1 MNGPD
6 LLLPAPVQAA
16 PLPEVR
22 NHTPYPSQYFQMM
35 DVGDEVFHVIV
46 SRITYDLTRLDE
58 QGAPP
63 LAQVQAPLVEAD
75 QFYGDPTTSSC
86 IQESDFAPYK
96 PKCDIL
102 LAHAVAYAPEGRA
115 HRRWPVGIRIGD
127 WQKMLAV
134 TGARYIDRGLLGWK
148 VTEAQKATQVPLRWE
163 LAYGGSCQWPRQ
175 LKEEQEPEIFKAY
188 EANPLG
194 TGWTDKAWLKK
205 AQVADVDAPQI
216 EVFDQPF
223 GTEEANAM
231 AYPAVGVGPVGKWW
245 TPRRQKAGT
254 YDQAWKESRWP
265 RLPQDFDFGYWNAA
279 PEDQQIDYPQGGEE
293 LVLAGLTPGQQVWR
307 CKLPEPAIHA
317 VLRMQIGPIVRL
329 PMRLD
334 TLVLDFKA
342 GTLSCVYRIHVA
354 AQFGPRVLE
363 IRSGRAPI

>member
-22 NHTPYPSQYFQMM
+22 NHTPY
-35 DVGDEVFHVIV
+35 
-46 SRITYDLTRLDE
+46 
-58 QGAPP
+58 
-63 LAQVQAPLVEAD
+63 
-75 QFYGDPTTSSC
+75 
-86 IQESDFAPYK
+86 
-96 PKCDIL
+96 
-102 LAHAVAYAPEGRA
+102 
-115 HRRWPVGIRIGD
+115 
-127 WQKMLAV
+127 
-134 TGARYIDRGLLGWK
+134 
-148 VTEAQKATQVPLRWE
+148 
-163 LAYGGSCQWPRQ
+163 GGTCQWPKQ
-175 LKEEQEPEIFKAY
+175 LTEGQEPEIWSPY
-188 EANPLG
+188 EANPIG
-194 TGWTDKAWLKK
+194 SGWVDKDWLKK

-216 EVFDQPF
+216 EVFGQPF
-223 GTEEANAM
+223 GTEDANAM
-231 AYPAVGVGPVGKWW
+231 RYEPVGVGPVGKWW

-265 RLPQDFDFGYWNAA
+265 RLPLDFDFGYWNAA
-279 PEDQQIDYPQGGEE
+279 PEDQQIEYPQGGEE

>member
-22 NHTPYPSQYFQMM
+22 NHTPHPSQYYQMM
-35 DVGDEVFHVIV
+35 DVGDEVFHVIA

-63 LAQVQAPLVEAD
+63 LAAVQAPLVEAD
-75 QFYGDPTTSSC
+75 EFYGEPATTSC

-96 PKCDIL
+96 PKCDII
-102 LAHAVAYAPEGRA
+102 LAHAVAYAPEGKP
-115 HRRWPVGIRIGD
+115 HQRWPVGIRIGE

-134 TGARYIDRGLLGWK
+134 TGARYVDRGLLGWK
-148 VTEAQKATQVPLRWE
+148 VTEPQKATQVPLRWE
-163 LAYGGSCQWPRQ
+163 LAYGGSCQWPRH
-175 LKEEQEPEIFKAY
+175 LKEDEEPEIFKAF

-223 GTEEANAM
+223 GTEDANANPPGRENKSQSKVNSGLISVHGLM
-231 AYPAVGVGPVGKWW
+231 ATMG
-245 TPRRQKAGT
+245 
-254 YDQAWKESRWP
+254 S
-265 RLPQDFDFGYWNAA
+265 FF
-279 PEDQQIDYPQGGEE
+279 
-293 LVLAGLTPGQQVWR
+293 
-307 CKLPEPAIHA
+307 
-317 VLRMQIGPIVRL
+317 
-329 PMRLD
+329 
-334 TLVLDFKA
+334 
-342 GTLSCVYRIHVA
+342 
-354 AQFGPRVLE
+354 
-363 IRSGRAPI
+363 